1 LVSALPELPEVE
13 SVRRSL
19 LPHLQ
24 GRLITRII
32 VGRSDIVMP
41 ATPLADVPAAMLLGQ
56 RLASI
61 DRHGKQLILRAV
73 SGRAIGIHLGMT
85 GQCLMLQAGEQPKQ
99 SKHIHMRWQLVDD
112 VDGLNSSTAHTPSA
126 SVDITALPHTSELLF
141 RDPRRFGELRAFAT
155 PAEADTYLARLGP
168 DALHISGEALYN
180 AIHGSNRPIK
190 AALLDQA
197 VLAGVGNIYA
207 DESLFTAQIRP
218 SAKAC
223 RLSRARLGLLA
234 EAIRDT
240 LELAV
245 AAGGSTLRDYLDAN
259 GNAGTFLT
267 QHRVYGR
274 GGQTCVVCSSV
285 LRQTQVAQRTTV
297 YCPVCQRA

>member
-1 LVSALPELPEVE
+1 MPELPEVE

-24 GRLITRII
+24 GRLIARVI
-32 VGRSDIVMP
+32 VGRADVVMP
-41 ATPLADVPAAMLLGQ
+41 ATEAVNVPAAMLQGQ

-61 DRHGKQLILRAV
+61 DRRGKQLILRAV
-73 SGRAIGIHLGMT
+73 SGQAIGIHLGMT
-85 GQCLMLQAGEQPKQ
+85 GQCLILPAGEQPKQ
-99 SKHIHMRWQLVDD
+99 SDHIHMRWQLVDD
-112 VDGLNSSTAHTPSA
+112 SA
-126 SVDITALPHTSELLF
+126 SDAVSTQRAAELLF

-155 PAEADTYLARLGP
+155 PAEADVYLARLGP
-168 DALHISGEALYN
+168 DALYISGEALYN
-180 AIHGSNRPIK
+180 AVHGSNRAIK

-207 DESLFTAQIRP
+207 DEALFAAQIRP
-218 SAKAC
+218 SSKAC
-223 RLSRARLGLLA
+223 RLSRVRV
-234 EAIRDT
+234 ES
-240 LELAV
+240 LAV
-245 AAGGSTLRDYLDAN
+245 AIRGTLERAVLAGGSTLRDYLDAD

-267 QHRVYGR
+267 EHRVYGR
-274 GGQTCVVCSSV
+274 GGRLCVVCCGQ